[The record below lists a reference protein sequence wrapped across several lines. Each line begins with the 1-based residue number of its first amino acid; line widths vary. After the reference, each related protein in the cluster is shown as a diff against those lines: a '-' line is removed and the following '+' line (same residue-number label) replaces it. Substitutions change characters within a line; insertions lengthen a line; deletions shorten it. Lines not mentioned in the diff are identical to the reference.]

1 VSSPLR
7 VAAALLLLVPGLS
20 ACAVGGVEGGDRD
33 VAHASPRPDLAR
45 RAEVAARNERA
56 GAKER
61 GRPAARDG
69 SGGEGRRTAPSP
81 RVPDDPGAGS
91 RPAAA
96 PESWEVLVTA
106 GDPAGDAGRSPAYAD
121 VRAVRFATRGDD
133 AALQVVTAATV
144 PARLAAGEVVGLGID
159 LFRGSGLESDH
170 QVFLDGGA
178 DGWRA
183 YLQTPRGFVRFP
195 GSFALR
201 GTTLDVTLPWSALG
215 GRDAF
220 SASAFLD
227 WSDGRGASGSDTVD
241 RVEVRP

>member
-1 VSSPLR
+1 MDPTV
-7 VAAALLLLVPGLS
+7 
-20 ACAVGGVEGGDRD
+20 
-33 VAHASPRPDLAR
+33 
-45 RAEVAARNERA
+45 
-56 GAKER
+56 
-61 GRPAARDG
+61 
-69 SGGEGRRTAPSP
+69 PSP
-81 RVPDDPGAGS
+81 RGTPDAVSDDTGAGS

-96 PESWEVLVTA
+96 PGSWEVLLTA
-106 GDPAGDAGRSPAYAD
+106 DDPAGDAGRSPAYAD

-144 PARLAAGEVVGLGID
+144 PARLAPGEVVGLGID
-159 LFRGSGLESDH
+159 VFRGAGVESDH

-201 GTTLDVTLPWSALG
+201 GTALEVTLPWSALG